1 MTNSNFRHG
10 LWFFEKQRF
19 LSRLPCGVYLSTVR
33 NSTFVDRIND
43 RPMKAM
49 AKNHHFWRCLPIE
62 YIRDMMKK
70 TTIGRK
76 LSIFTAI
83 EACHAIRRV
92 HNPDLEVCIYFDLNL
107 CAIIFVAQ
115 VGLFIKGYCQLVRC
129 GSIYCLGLVFVS
141 FKKCVT
147 EKRTVL
153 LSIPFN
159 YLP

>member
-1 MTNSNFRHG
+1 MITFRYLDKPQKFVVGQFFSYLVAFLQYLNLTNSNSRHG

-33 NSTFVDRIND
+33 NSTFVDRISVT
-43 RPMKAM
+43 PLKAM

-70 TTIGRK
+70 TRIGRK

-92 HNPDLEVCIYFDLNL
+92 HNPDLEV
-107 CAIIFVAQ
+107 
-115 VGLFIKGYCQLVRC
+115 FI
-129 GSIYCLGLVFVS
+129 S
-141 FKKCVT
+141 T
-147 EKRTVL
+147 
-153 LSIPFN
+153 
-159 YLP
+159 

>member
-1 MTNSNFRHG
+1 MIRIRYCEKASKICGGAVFSNFVASSQYLILTNSNVRHG

-33 NSTFVDRIND
+33 NSTFVDRISVT
-43 RPMKAM
+43 PLKAM

-70 TTIGRK
+70 TRIGRK

-92 HNPDLEVCIYFDLNL
+92 HNPDLEVCIYFDLNF
-107 CAIIFVAQ
+107 CAIIIFWRWS
-115 VGLFIKGYCQLVRC
+115 GYLF
-129 GSIYCLGLVFVS
+129 
-141 FKKCVT
+141 
-147 EKRTVL
+147 
-153 LSIPFN
+153 
-159 YLP
+159 